1 MNIIKT
7 LKEII
12 ENLEDVEC
20 DNSYDCYGCCNC
32 CSNVSNQHEAIQ
44 NQLQEIITELESK
57 NITTN
62 AVKLD
67 FTYEVDDNGVMTV
80 YYIYEGE
87 WHSICEIAECNGLPK
102 SELDSIAD
110 ECLFDLSYV
119 NGDYFQADTDE
130 QAKDNVIPREME

>member
-32 CSNVSNQHEAIQ
+32 CSNVSSQHEAIQ

-62 AVKLD
+62 AVKPD
-67 FTYEVDDNGVMTV
+67 FTYEVDDDGVMTV
-80 YYIYEGE
+80 YYIYEDE
-87 WHSICEIAECNGLPK
+87 WYSICDIAECGELPDT
-102 SELDSIAD
+102 ELNSIAD
-110 ECLFDLSYV
+110 ECLFDLGYV

-130 QAKDNVIPREME
+130 QAKGNVIPREME